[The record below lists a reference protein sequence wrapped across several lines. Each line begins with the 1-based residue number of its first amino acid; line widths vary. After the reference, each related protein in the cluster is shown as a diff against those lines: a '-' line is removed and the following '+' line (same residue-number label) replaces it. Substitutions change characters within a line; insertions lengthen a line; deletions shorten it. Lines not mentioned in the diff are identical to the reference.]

1 MEGEISGLSL
11 MSTSRVCDKNDP
23 SSSDGKAACALGLR
37 REEGVTKMDNSELSR
52 PGVEDKTASLEREN
66 VKQVHGECV
75 MRQVLFVMV
84 YFTVCLLAC
93 LLWLLIV
100 FI

>member
-23 SSSDGKAACALGLR
+23 SSSDGKAVCALGLR
-37 REEGVTKMDNSELSR
+37 KEEGVTKMVNSELSR
-52 PGVEDKTASLEREN
+52 PGVEDKTAAPEREK
-66 VKQVHGECV
+66 VKQVHGKCIP
-75 MRQVLFVMV
+75 RQVLFVVV
-84 YFTVCLLAC
+84 YFTVCLL
-93 LLWLLIV
+93 WLLIA